1 MSKIP
6 ANRKAPPPDRPL
18 NVGGSGIHFPS
29 QIKTKTPD
37 WNFWRGMRKVLHW
50 QACAL
55 SVGADPDTMGRRPG
69 DSVWSYDAHHLDQL
83 PKSSQETLKKRLR
96 LLAAN
101 RYEPTIF
108 TLPMVQYSGLNT
120 GEVFLSEFAAW
131 GVSLGWGDMPQ
142 ELAAMAQE
150 QAVIAPKVAP
160 VAEPPPQSATHERF
174 ARLRFSELW
183 SEGEL
188 LSIMCGDARRL
199 FGSGPSAS
207 DSERDEARGAI
218 WDGMTVES
226 LCVADVRQVESGE
239 LMVPPETVRYFK
251 PQQAIAWVNRDRFPK
266 FPFPVSEAAPPV
278 STQQAPASE
287 PVVPAAALTLPPA
300 EGITKQQVLIAFEAL
315 VKPFNLK
322 KALENGKGLYG
333 ETAPGSARTQKG
345 TPGAKHAALWNPVIL
360 AVGLRDKHS
369 VSMLHLKH
377 AFKDHTFLRSWADEW
392 RSALD
397 SLGE

>member
-29 QIKTKTPD
+29 QIKTKAPD

-83 PKSSQETLKKRLR
+83 PKSSQETLKKRLT

-108 TLPMVQYSGLNT
+108 TLPMAQYSGLNT

-131 GVSLGWGDMPQ
+131 GVSLGWDDMPQ
-142 ELAAMAQE
+142 EFAAMAQE

-160 VAEPPPQSATHERF
+160 VAGPPPQSATHERF
-174 ARLRFSELW
+174 ERLRFRELW

-188 LSIMCGDARRL
+188 LSIMCGDARSL
-199 FGSGPSAS
+199 FGSGHSAS
-207 DSERDEARGAI
+207 DIEREDAHGAI
-218 WDGMTVES
+218 FDGIGVKS
-226 LCVADVRQVESGE
+226 LIVNDWRQVETTE
-239 LMVPPETVRYFK
+239 WMEPPATVRYFK
-251 PQQAIAWVNRDRFPK
+251 PDQAITWVNRDRFPK
-266 FPFPVSEAAPPV
+266 FPFPASEVMPPV
-278 STQQAPASE
+278 SKLQPAPASG
-287 PVVPAAALTLPPA
+287 PVPAAAVPTLPPTA
-300 EGITKQQVLIAFEAL
+300 AL
-315 VKPFNLK
+315 PVTRHKLRANSLDAPIK
-322 KALENGKGLYG
+322 KAVKAANSLSTGAVYLELRTLALNCESPFTGECDGDALLYTKDDNKTVAKLSKKNLGK
-333 ETAPGSARTQKG
+333 R
-345 TPGAKHAALWNPVIL
+345 
-360 AVGLRDKHS
+360 
-369 VSMLHLKH
+369 LKT
-377 AFKDHTFLRSWADEW
+377 HTL
-392 RSALD
+392 
-397 SLGE
+397 

>member
-6 ANRKAPPPDRPL
+6 AKRKAPPPDRPL

-37 WNFWRGMRKVLHW
+37 WNFWGAMPKATHL
-50 QACAL
+50 QACIL
-55 SVGADPDTMGRRPG
+55 SIGIDPDSLRI
-69 DSVWSYDAHHLDQL
+69 LDRYSIEIL
-83 PKSSQETLKKRLR
+83 PIETQETLKKRLK
-96 LLAAN
+96 LLAAT
-101 RYEPTIF
+101 RYKTTIF
-108 TLPMVQYSGLNT
+108 TLPMAQYSGLNT

-131 GVSLGWGDMPQ
+131 GVSLGWDDMPQ

-174 ARLRFSELW
+174 ERLLFSELW
-183 SEGEL
+183 SEEQL

-207 DSERDEARGAI
+207 DIEREDARGAI

-251 PQQAIAWVNRDRFPK
+251 PQQAIAWVNRNRFPK
-266 FPFPVSEAAPPV
+266 FPFSASEVMPPV
-278 STQQAPASE
+278 SKPQAAPASGA
-287 PVVPAAALTLPPA
+287 VRPAAELAA
-300 EGITKQQVLIAFEAL
+300 EGLTTRQIVEAFAGLVAFKLGKSMTDRAAWTGDARITS
-315 VKPFNLK
+315 
-322 KALENGKGLYG
+322 GTKGGRYK
-333 ETAPGSARTQKG
+333 SR
-345 TPGAKHAALWNPVIL
+345 WNPVIMATALHERNKVPMLKLNQAFNTCKFL
-360 AVGLRDKHS
+360 AAWRE
-369 VSMLHLKH
+369 
-377 AFKDHTFLRSWADEW
+377 EW
-392 RSALD
+392 NRLSTM
-397 SLGE
+397 